1 MVGDLKSTIPELLLG
16 CELMKI
22 PINILDRTKMT
33 DILIT
38 EEETLNIIL
47 DMNGVGCVADEYV
60 NSYREMD

>member
-38 EEETLNIIL
+38 AVETLDGIL
-47 DMNGVGCVADEYV
+47 DMKEGGCVADEYV

>member
-38 EEETLNIIL
+38 AVETLDGIL
-47 DMNGVGCVADEYV
+47 DMKEGGCVTAEYV